1 MTSARSGFFE
11 DIRGSLR
18 GLLAAGLVSLALATP
33 AEAADPC
40 ADWVPQP
47 KPQNASRDIVGQ
59 DIDQIRERGYMTF
72 AFYEDYPP
80 YSFEQGGKITGVDVD
95 VARLI
100 AEFIGVDARFKLVAA
115 GENLEADLRN
125 NIWKG
130 AIVGGAVSNVMMRI
144 PYDSSFKCRVEQV
157 VFPGQYQEERI
168 AIAYRI
174 DAYPEEK
181 PVPAY
186 FRFDTV
192 AVENDSLS
200 DFYLTSFAGGQT
212 AAGVRRYPTMAE
224 AMAALNAGETMAAM
238 GPRAQLEFFAGE
250 GVGIHEP
257 PLAGLAKS
265 RWPIGTAVHF
275 SYRPLSYEVGDAIS
289 AALADGRIADIFAK
303 YGLTHTPP
311 KW

>member
-1 MTSARSGFFE
+1 MNGRANFVGEICKSVRT
-11 DIRGSLR
+11 
-18 GLLAAGLVSLALATP
+18 LLVAGAAALALTSPVA
-33 AEAADPC
+33 AADPC
-40 ADWVPQP
+40 ADYVPQP

-72 AFYEDYPP
+72 ALYEDFPP
-80 YSFEQGGKITGVDVD
+80 YSFEEGGKITGVDVD
-95 VARLI
+95 IARLI
-100 AEFIGVDARFKLVAA
+100 AEFIGVEARFKLVAA

-130 AIVGGAVSNVMMRI
+130 PVVGGAVSNVMMRI
-144 PYDSSFKCRVEQV
+144 PYDSSFKCRVEQA

-212 AAGVRRYPTMAE
+212 AAGVRRYPTMMQ
-224 AMAALNAGETMAAM
+224 AMEALNAGETMAAM
-238 GPRAQLEFFAGE
+238 GPRAQLEYFAGE
-250 GVGIHEP
+250 GVDIHEP
-257 PLAGLAKS
+257 PLPGLARAK
-265 RWPIGTAVHF
+265 WPLGTAVHF
-275 SYRPLSYEVGDAIS
+275 AYRPLSYEVGDAI
-289 AALADGRIADIFAK
+289 AAGLADGRIADIFAT

-311 KW
+311 QW